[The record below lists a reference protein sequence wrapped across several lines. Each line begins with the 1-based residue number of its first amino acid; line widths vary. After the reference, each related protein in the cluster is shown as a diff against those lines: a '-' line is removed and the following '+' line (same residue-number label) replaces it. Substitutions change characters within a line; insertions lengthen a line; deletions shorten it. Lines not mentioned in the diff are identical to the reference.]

1 MKKTKL
7 TRSLLAA
14 CSIVALSAVM
24 YGCTSDGSKDE
35 LVATQED
42 LAQEREAHAVTEAE
56 RDAARDERDAAQ
68 DNADDLQTQLTAAT
82 GNAADL
88 QTQLTAA
95 TGNADDLQTQL
106 TAATGNA
113 DDLQMQLDT
122 ATGNADDLQMQLDTA
137 TGNADDL
144 QMQLDTATADLGTA
158 NAETMRIQGELDA
171 ANGEV
176 DQLTTD
182 LGDANGQV
190 AQLTTDLGDA
200 NGQVAQLTT
209 DLGDANGQVGQLT
222 TDLATANGQVGQLTT
237 DLATANG
244 QVAQLTTDLATANDE
259 ADDLRADLDA
269 IQNPVD
275 ADPVKTTAAGTKA
288 EAIGDEAAQ
297 SVDAG
302 LGGDDALVD
311 EDAAATYSVT
321 INADGTE
328 VEVKD
333 SALAGNNDPKFE
345 QAMDFGDGRTMHV
358 RAMAADDDGN
368 VVEEVVIVSTDIKP
382 PKATPFA
389 MVAGQALDTRDLDTN
404 EDANGDG
411 DAIND
416 YTALIV
422 PDDELD
428 VPGLVMAGAFTS
440 SGRTM
445 ATLSFTFAQD
455 DSDDD
460 APGRQSVKA
469 FETAGTY
476 NGAMGTYRCNGDAVC
491 TVTVDADNML
501 TDVSP
506 GWIFTPNTGATSNVD
521 DTDYLTYGFWL
532 QRTTDEDG
540 VLTYDE
546 VETFA
551 MATGILETADD
562 NLSGVVGAA
571 TYSGGAVGVYV
582 KNVLDDQAAVVSATS
597 GHFSADAELNAS
609 FGGGGVAA
617 NDQFTIGG
625 TITDFALQ
633 HGEEN
638 DWTVKLDL
646 ADFGGRA
653 EGADPGE
660 SPPGDAGHMNT
671 FSGDATGDNT
681 AVDGSWNGSFWGS
694 SEPVDHDMDE
704 TTDNISPQP
713 VAVIGEFNAN
723 FRDGTTAGAF
733 GANKE

>member
-1 MKKTKL
+1 MSSFDVFRIIQEESLGAMKKTKL

-24 YGCTSDGSKDE
+24 YGCTGSSGPSQDE
-35 LVATQED
+35 YDAKSEALD
-42 LAQEREAHAVTEAE
+42 QEREAHAATQVELDTAQGEVTRLTGELDTATSNAASLQTMLDDANTETMRIQGLLDAE
-56 RDAARDERDAAQ
+56 EGNSASLQTMLDDANGEVTRIQGLLDAA
-68 DNADDLQTQLTAAT
+68 N
-82 GNAADL
+82 NMMADL
-88 QTQLTAA
+88 QTQLDAA
-95 TGNADDLQTQL
+95 NARAGGLQTQL
-106 TAATGNA
+106 
-113 DDLQMQLDT
+113 
-122 ATGNADDLQMQLDTA
+122 
-137 TGNADDL
+137 
-144 QMQLDTATADLGTA
+144 
-158 NAETMRIQGELDA
+158 
-171 ANGEV
+171 
-176 DQLTTD
+176 
-182 LGDANGQV
+182 
-190 AQLTTDLGDA
+190 
-200 NGQVAQLTT
+200 
-209 DLGDANGQVGQLT
+209 
-222 TDLATANGQVGQLTT
+222 
-237 DLATANG
+237 
-244 QVAQLTTDLATANDE
+244 
-259 ADDLRADLDA
+259 DA
-269 IQNPVD
+269 INNPVD
-275 ADPVKTTAAGTKA
+275 SDPARTTAAVTKA

-297 SVDAG
+297 LAADDAG
-302 LGGDDALVD
+302 LGGDDGFDDDNV
-311 EDAAATYSVT
+311 ATYSVT
-321 INADGTE
+321 ISDDGTE

-358 RAMAADDDGN
+358 RAMDADNDGN

-389 MVAGQALDTRDLDTN
+389 MVAGQALNTRDLDAN
-404 EDANGDG
+404 EDADGDG

-416 YTALIV
+416 FTALIV
-422 PDDELD
+422 ADDEMD

-440 SGRTM
+440 SGGTTAM
-445 ATLSFTFAQD
+445 LTFAHAQAD
-455 DSDDD
+455 GDNDT
-460 APGRQSVKA
+460 PGNQSVKA

-491 TVTVDADNML
+491 TVTVDADNMI
-501 TDVSP
+501 TDVSA

-551 MATGILETADD
+551 MATGIVPTGDAG
-562 NLSGVVGAA
+562 LSAVVGTA

-582 KNVLDDQAAVVSATS
+582 KNVLDDQATVVSATS

-625 TITDFALQ
+625 TITGFDLQ

-638 DWTVKLDL
+638 DWEVSLGL
-646 ADFGGRA
+646 ADFSGRLA
-653 EGADPGE
+653 GAVIGMTG
-660 SPPGDAGHMNT
+660 PGDTYVDT
-671 FSGDATGDNT
+671 FSGKATGDST
-681 AVDGSWNGSFWGS
+681 AVDGSWNGAFYGS
-694 SEPVDHDMDE
+694 SEAVDHDMDDATGE
-704 TTDNISPQP
+704 INPQP